1 MYSVSQFQ
9 SVRICQII
17 LTACWHAIALNFLN
31 SPFFLWF
38 LVGFGGGCGF
48 IISHGC
54 FVYCM
59 FIFPHPFLMLCWF
72 LLLFFFL
79 WSMINTTGMPNGLY
93 IHWKLIIE
101 NLYSTS
107 LFSVEETWCVIKQV
121 QVSELNIST
130 CWRCIKSAFKTH
142 WHISG
147 SAIKRCALLGLNAL
161 SQG

>member
-17 LTACWHAIALNFLN
+17 LTADMPLLWIFWIPRFSFDLGVGAVSSFFMAVLCIACL
-31 SPFFLWF
+31 FFPIHFW
-38 LVGFGGGCGF
+38 
-48 IISHGC
+48 C
-54 FVYCM
+54 FADFC
-59 FIFPHPFLMLCWF
+59 CC
-72 LLLFFFL
+72 FFL

-107 LFSVEETWCVIKQV
+107 LFSVGETWRVIKQV

-130 CWRCIKSAFKTH
+130 CRRGIKSAFKTH

>member
-1 MYSVSQFQ
+1 MLVNFKVSEF
-9 SVRICQII
+9 VK
-17 LTACWHAIALNFLN
+17 LFYLHADMLLLWIFWIPRFSFKFYWDLGVGTVSSFLMAVLCIAYF
-31 SPFFLWF
+31 S
-38 LVGFGGGCGF
+38 
-48 IISHGC
+48 
-54 FVYCM
+54 
-59 FIFPHPFLMLCWF
+59 HPFLVF
-72 LLLFFFL
+72 DALLIFVVVVFFYGQWL
-79 WSMINTTGMPNGLY
+79 IPQECLMASY

-107 LFSVEETWCVIKQV
+107 LFSVGETWRVIKQV

-130 CWRCIKSAFKTH
+130 CRRCIKSAFKTH

>member
-17 LTACWHAIALNFLN
+17 LTADMPLLWIFWIPRFSFDLGVGAVSSFFMAVLCIA
-31 SPFFLWF
+31 
-38 LVGFGGGCGF
+38 C
-48 IISHGC
+48 
-54 FVYCM
+54 
-59 FIFPHPFLMLCWF
+59 
-72 LLLFFFL
+72 LFFPIHFWCFADFCCCFFYGQWL
-79 WSMINTTGMPNGLY
+79 IPQECLMAPY

-107 LFSVEETWCVIKQV
+107 LFSVGETWRVIKQV

-130 CWRCIKSAFKTH
+130 CRRGIKSAFKTH

>member
-17 LTACWHAIALNFLN
+17 LTADMPLLWIFWIPRFSFNFL
-31 SPFFLWF
+31 WEIR
-38 LVGFGGGCGF
+38 GGCGF

-72 LLLFFFL
+72 LLLFFL
-79 WSMINTTGMPNGLY
+79 WLMINTTGMPNGLY
-93 IHWKLIIE
+93 FHWKLIIE

-107 LFSVEETWCVIKQV
+107 LFSVGETWRVIKQV

-130 CWRCIKSAFKTH
+130 CRRGIKSAFKTH

>member
-17 LTACWHAIALNFLN
+17 LTADMPLLWIFWIPRFSFNFLWE
-31 SPFFLWF
+31 FR
-38 LVGFGGGCGF
+38 GGCGF
-48 IISHGC
+48 IIFHGC
-54 FVYCM
+54 CVLL
-59 FIFPHPFLMLCWF
+59 IFPIHFWCLMLCWF
-72 LLLFFFL
+72 LLLFFL

-107 LFSVEETWCVIKQV
+107 LFSVGETWRVIKQV

-130 CWRCIKSAFKTH
+130 CRRGIKSAFKTH

>member
-17 LTACWHAIALNFLN
+17 LTADMPLLWIFEFPVFPLIFCGSLGVGAVSSFFMAVLRIAD
-31 SPFFLWF
+31 
-38 LVGFGGGCGF
+38 
-48 IISHGC
+48 
-54 FVYCM
+54 
-59 FIFPHPFLMLCWF
+59 FPIHFWCLMLCWF
-72 LLLFFFL
+72 LLLFFL

-107 LFSVEETWCVIKQV
+107 LFSVGETWRVIKQV

-130 CWRCIKSAFKTH
+130 CRRGIKSAFKTH

>member
-1 MYSVSQFQ
+1 MLVNFKVSELVKLFY
-9 SVRICQII
+9 
-17 LTACWHAIALNFLN
+17 LHADMLLLWIFWIPRFSFNFLWE
-31 SPFFLWF
+31 FR
-38 LVGFGGGCGF
+38 GGYCF

-54 FVYCM
+54 FAY
-59 FIFPHPFLMLCWF
+59 CWF
-72 LLLFFFL
+72 SPSIFGVWCFADFCCCCFFL

-107 LFSVEETWCVIKQV
+107 LFSVGETWRVIKQV

-130 CWRCIKSAFKTH
+130 CRRGIKSAFKTH

>member
-17 LTACWHAIALNFLN
+17 LTADMPLLWIFWIPRFSFDFWGWVRFHHFSWLFCVLHVYFSPSIFDALLIFVVV
-31 SPFFLWF
+31 FFYGQWLIPQE
-38 LVGFGGGCGF
+38 C
-48 IISHGC
+48 
-54 FVYCM
+54 
-59 FIFPHPFLMLCWF
+59 LMA
-72 LLLFFFL
+72 
-79 WSMINTTGMPNGLY
+79 SY

-101 NLYSTS
+101 NLYSSS
-107 LFSVEETWCVIKQV
+107 LFSVGETWRVIKQV

-130 CWRCIKSAFKTH
+130 CRRGIKSAFKTH

>member
-17 LTACWHAIALNFLN
+17 LTADMPLLWIFWIPRFSFNFLWE
-31 SPFFLWF
+31 FR
-38 LVGFGGGCGF
+38 GGCGF
-48 IISHGC
+48 IISRVC
-54 FVYCM
+54 FVFCL
-59 FIFPHPFLMLCWF
+59 FFPIHFWCLMLCWF
-72 LLLFFFL
+72 LLLFFL

-101 NLYSTS
+101 NLYSSS
-107 LFSVEETWCVIKQV
+107 LFSVGETWRVIKQV

-130 CWRCIKSAFKTH
+130 CRRGIKSAFKTH